1 MRAWACIH
9 TEYQKQREQWNALGN
24 KRTCGS
30 EKNSL
35 SCALSLFAF
44 KLQDFLWMCYFN
56 QPPST
61 QCTKSLQA
69 CLIADESSR
78 GLAHVGLQCV
88 YAVAVKGRAPGR
100 SNPSCWKWLL
110 GHGTLPHRRV
120 RSLSS
125 CSWEVLAR
133 YSGMQLN
140 AQVSSGCQAGLYSNL
155 RDQMQGCVY
164 LSLGF
169 AACMFGFS

>member
-1 MRAWACIH
+1 MHEHAFIQNTKSRWSNETLWEIKGHVAV
-9 TEYQKQREQWNALGN
+9 
-24 KRTCGS
+24 KRTVFHVHYHYLHSNYRISCGCVILTS
-30 EKNSL
+30 HRAHNAPNPYSMSDIWWIHKRTGP
-35 SCALSLFAF
+35 CWAA
-44 KLQDFLWMCYFN
+44 MCV
-56 QPPST
+56 
-61 QCTKSLQA
+61 C
-69 CLIADESSR
+69 C
-78 GLAHVGLQCV
+78 
-88 YAVAVKGRAPGR
+88 VAVKGRAPGR

-110 GHGTLPHRRV
+110 GHGILPHRRV

-169 AACMFGFS
+169 AACMLGFS